1 MAEPEFLEP
10 PASIAADVQDAQP
23 VAQEQTE
30 FRGIGKAGWTEK
42 PIACVVEIVKRVEDE
57 AHPGK
62 WRLNPGIGAKGIW
75 AFAIMGAKPSTTARR
90 GRFEGPAREPHPAFE
105 AFNTCDPARANE
117 RGLSAIFISPRVED
131 CWSASLGMYMTPQG
145 KKPPA
150 GWFCKGDGVNAS
162 RWNGREHAPIS
173 CPDTMCEYRLT
184 SPAKCKP
191 HTRLFAQLNWS
202 PESPL
207 PRWTFEWK
215 SQSVHAYA
223 NMQGLFNEVK
233 RTAFGIL
240 HPDKV
245 NTIIDPDQM
254 PPFPMTGLAFNLS
267 VGETIGSA
275 SKRFPEVHVS
285 AAVNNL
291 GAWVMQT
298 INAMKASRDALPNGG
313 CPMPVLP
320 AARVVPALPGGV
332 TQQEWDEAAEAHLD
346 PQNYKPANER

>member
-1 MAEPEFLEP
+1 MAEQEFLEP

-30 FRGIGKAGWTEK
+30 FRGIGRAGWTEK

-62 WRLNPGIGAKGIW
+62 WRLNPGIGAKGTW
-75 AFAIMGAKPSTTARR
+75 AFAVMGAKPSTTAKR
-90 GRFEGPAREPHPAFE
+90 GRFEGAAREAHPAFE
-105 AFNTCDPARANE
+105 AFNTCAPERAQKLPAI
-117 RGLSAIFISPRVED
+117 LISPRVED

-145 KKPPA
+145 QKPPA
-150 GWFCKGDGVNAS
+150 GWFCKGDGINAS

-191 HTRLFAQLNWS
+191 HTGLFAQLNWS
-202 PESPL
+202 PESPM

-215 SQSVHAYA
+215 SQSIHAYA
-223 NMQGLFNEVK
+223 NVQGLFDQVK

-245 NTIIDPDQM
+245 NTITDVNQM
-254 PPFPMTGLAFNLS
+254 PPFPLTGLAIVLS
-267 VGETIGSA
+267 VAETVGQK
-275 SKRFPEVHVS
+275 KRFPEVHVS
-285 AAVNNL
+285 SAVDNL
-291 GAWVMQT
+291 GAWIMQT
-298 INAMKASRDALPNGG
+298 IDAMKASRDALPNGG
-313 CPMPVLP
+313 CPMPALP